1 MKVIQMNK
9 QLREYMREIHTL
21 LDSINLM
28 LLDEFK
34 SLMNL
39 DLTGKQWFV
48 LTLLHKQGKLTVNEL
63 AQALA
68 VTPSAVSQLLRKLQ
82 EEEYIHRETN
92 PANRRETFVCLHSKG
107 KTLFQEVERM
117 EEMLAEKYYSKL
129 ELAEVHQLHHIVQKL
144 HQIIASEK
152 DRKH

>member
-1 MKVIQMNK
+1 MNK
-9 QLREYMREIHTL
+9 ELREYMREIHTL

-39 DLTGKQWFV
+39 DLTAKQWIV
-48 LTLLHKQGKLTVNEL
+48 LNLLHKQGKLTVNEI
-63 AQALA
+63 AQRLD

-82 EEEYIHRETN
+82 EDNYITRETN
-92 PANRRETFVCLHSKG
+92 PANRRETFVHLHHRG
-107 KTLFQEVERM
+107 KTLFSEVEKM
-117 EEMLAEKYYSKL
+117 EEMLAEKYYSQL

-144 HQIIASEK
+144 HQIVAREK
-152 DRKH
+152 EKKDA